1 MPQSDYTF
9 GDSDLAAR
17 RLELLGSTFQDTTRD
32 FLRAAA
38 PSKPALAVDLGS
50 GTGHTTVLLRETLHP
65 ALTIAVDFSPA
76 YVEQT
81 RERAGDDGVEAIEAD
96 VLNLPE
102 RIGGAEVIF
111 VRMLLTHLRDP
122 LAAVA
127 LWRERLAPG
136 GVLLL
141 EEVESI
147 ATEELA
153 LARYLE
159 LQEEML
165 HANDNTLKIGAELDA
180 ALSDDPGL
188 HGSEVVEFSPARRH
202 RRADVR
208 DELHDLARAPRGDRG
223 ARAGGARHD
232 RQRPRPGRDGPRGRR
247 PDHLAHAPD
256 RPRPANRDP
265 FAETRG

>member
-1 MPQSDYTF
+1 MPSSDYTF

-17 RLELLGSTFQDTTRD
+17 RLELLGSTFRDTTRE
-32 FLRAAA
+32 FLGAAA
-38 PSKPALAVDLGS
+38 PSEPALAVDLGS
-50 GTGHTTVLLRETLHP
+50 GTGHTTVLLRETLDP
-65 ALTIAVDFSPA
+65 TLTIAVDFSPA

-96 VLNLPE
+96 VLDLPE
-102 RIGGAEVIF
+102 RIAGAEVIF
-111 VRMLLTHLRDP
+111 VRMLLTHLREP

-141 EEVESI
+141 EEVDSI
-147 ATEELA
+147 ATEELS

-180 ALSDDPGL
+180 GLRDDPGL
-188 HGSEVVEFSPARRH
+188 KSSQVVEFSPPAATAARMFGMNFTTWR
-202 RRADVR
+202 
-208 DELHDLARAPRGDRG
+208 E
-223 ARAGGARHD
+223 
-232 RQRPRPGRDGPRGRR
+232 RPEVTD
-247 PDHLAHAPD
+247 AHAPEELD
-256 RPRPANRDP
+256 TIAKGLGRVATAPEDAAPITWRMRQIVL
-265 FAETRG
+265 TRA

>member
-38 PSKPALAVDLGS
+38 PSEPALAVDLGS

-81 RERAGDDGVEAIEAD
+81 RERAGTDGVEAIEAD

-180 ALSDDPGL
+180 SLSDDPGL
-188 HGSEVVEFSPARRH
+188 RGSEVVEFSPPAATAARMFGMNFTTWR
-202 RRADVR
+202 
-208 DELHDLARAPRGDRG
+208 E
-223 ARAGGARHD
+223 
-232 RQRPRPGRDGPRGRR
+232 RPEVTD
-247 PDHLAHAPD
+247 AHAPEELD
-256 RPRPANRDP
+256 TIAKGLGRVATAPEDAAPITWRMRQIVLGP
-265 FAETRG
+265 

>member
-38 PSKPALAVDLGS
+38 PAEPALAVDLGS

-141 EEVESI
+141 EEVDSI
-147 ATEELA
+147 ATDELA

-165 HANDNTLKIGAELDA
+165 HANDNTLKIGTELDA
-180 ALSDDPGL
+180 GLRDDPGL
-188 HGSEVVEFSPARRH
+188 RSSEVVEFSPPAATAARMFGMNFTTWR
-202 RRADVR
+202 
-208 DELHDLARAPRGDRG
+208 E
-223 ARAGGARHD
+223 
-232 RQRPRPGRDGPRGRR
+232 RPEVTD
-247 PDHLAHAPD
+247 AHAPEELNTIAKGLGRVATAPED
-256 RPRPANRDP
+256 AAPITWRMRQIVLGP
-265 FAETRG
+265 

>member
-17 RLELLGSTFQDTTRD
+17 RLELVGTTFQDTTRD
-32 FLRAAA
+32 FLRSAA
-38 PSKPALAVDLGS
+38 PSEPALAVDLGS
-50 GTGHTTVLLRETLHP
+50 GPGHTTVLLRETLHP

-81 RERAGDDGVEAIEAD
+81 RERAGGNDDVDATLAD

-111 VRMLLTHLRDP
+111 VRLLLTHLRDP
-122 LAAVA
+122 LAAIA

-141 EEVESI
+141 EEVDSI
-147 ATEELA
+147 ATDERA
-153 LARYLE
+153 LARYLS

-165 HANDNTLKIGAELDA
+165 HANDNTLEIGAELDA
-180 ALSDDPGL
+180 GLRGDPGL
-188 HGSEVVEFSPARRH
+188 RSSEVVEFSPPAAVAARMFGMNFTTWRERPEVTGAH
-202 RRADVR
+202 EP
-208 DELHDLARAPRGDRG
+208 DELDAIAKGLGRVATAPEDAAPITWRM
-223 ARAGGARHD
+223 
-232 RQRPRPGRDGPRGRR
+232 RQIVLGP
-247 PDHLAHAPD
+247 
-256 RPRPANRDP
+256 
-265 FAETRG
+265 

>member
-17 RLELLGSTFQDTTRD
+17 RLELLGSTFQDTTRE

-38 PSKPALAVDLGS
+38 PSGPALAVDLGS

-96 VLNLPE
+96 VLDLPE

-111 VRMLLTHLRDP
+111 VRMLLTHLREP

-141 EEVESI
+141 EEVDSI

-165 HANDNTLKIGAELDA
+165 HANDNTLKIGTELDA
-180 ALSDDPGL
+180 GLRDDPGL
-188 HGSEVVEFSPARRH
+188 RSSEVVEFSPPAATAARMFGMNFTTWRERPEVTGAH
-202 RRADVR
+202 ESK
-208 DELHDLARAPRGDRG
+208 ELDAIAKGLGRVATAPEDAAPITWRM
-223 ARAGGARHD
+223 
-232 RQRPRPGRDGPRGRR
+232 RQIVLGP
-247 PDHLAHAPD
+247 
-256 RPRPANRDP
+256 
-265 FAETRG
+265 

>member
-17 RLELLGSTFQDTTRD
+17 RLELLGSTFRDTTRD

-38 PSKPALAVDLGS
+38 PNEPALAVDLGS
-50 GTGHTTVLLRETLHP
+50 GTGHTTVLLRETLDP
-65 ALTIAVDFSPA
+65 TLTLAVDFSA

-102 RIGGAEVIF
+102 RIAGAEVIF

-122 LAAVA
+122 LGAIA

-141 EEVESI
+141 EEVDSI

-165 HANDNTLKIGAELDA
+165 HANDNTLKIGTELDA
-180 ALSDDPGL
+180 GLRDNPGL
-188 HGSEVVEFSPARRH
+188 RSSEVVEFSPPAATAARMFGMNFTTWRERPEVTGAH
-202 RRADVR
+202 EP
-208 DELHDLARAPRGDRG
+208 DELDTIAKGLGRVATAPEDAAPITWRM
-223 ARAGGARHD
+223 
-232 RQRPRPGRDGPRGRR
+232 RQIV
-247 PDHLAHAPD
+247 L
-256 RPRPANRDP
+256 
-265 FAETRG
+265 TR

>member
-38 PSKPALAVDLGS
+38 PSEPALAVDLGS

-65 ALTIAVDFSPA
+65 TLTIAVDFSPA

-81 RERAGDDGVEAIEAD
+81 RERAGEDGVEVIEAD

-111 VRMLLTHLRDP
+111 VRMLLTHLREP

-147 ATEELA
+147 ATDELA

-165 HANDNTLKIGAELDA
+165 HANDNTLKIGTELDA
-180 ALSDDPGL
+180 GLRDDPGL
-188 HGSEVVEFSPARRH
+188 RSSEVVEFSPPAATAARMFGMNFTTWR
-202 RRADVR
+202 
-208 DELHDLARAPRGDRG
+208 E
-223 ARAGGARHD
+223 
-232 RQRPRPGRDGPRGRR
+232 RPEVTD
-247 PDHLAHAPD
+247 AHAPEELD
-256 RPRPANRDP
+256 TIAKGLGRVATAPEDAAPITWRMRQIVLGP
-265 FAETRG
+265 

>member
-17 RLELLGSTFQDTTRD
+17 RLELLGSTFQDTTRE

-38 PSKPALAVDLGS
+38 PSEPALAIDLGS

-65 ALTIAVDFSPA
+65 TLTIAVDFSPA

-96 VLNLPE
+96 VLDLPE
-102 RIGGAEVIF
+102 RINGAEVIF

-165 HANDNTLKIGAELDA
+165 HANDNTLKIGTELDA
-180 ALSDDPGL
+180 GLRDDPGL
-188 HGSEVVEFSPARRH
+188 RSSEVVEFSPPAATAARMFGMNFTTWR
-202 RRADVR
+202 
-208 DELHDLARAPRGDRG
+208 E
-223 ARAGGARHD
+223 
-232 RQRPRPGRDGPRGRR
+232 RPEVTD
-247 PDHLAHAPD
+247 AHAPEELD
-256 RPRPANRDP
+256 TIAKGLGRVATAPEDAAPITWRMRQIVLARI
-265 FAETRG
+265 

>member
-17 RLELLGSTFQDTTRD
+17 RLELVGSTFEDTTRA

-38 PSKPALAVDLGS
+38 PIEPALAVDLGS
-50 GTGHTTVLLRETLHP
+50 GPGHTTVLLRETLRP
-65 ALTIAVDFSPA
+65 AQTIAVDFSPA

-81 RERAGDDGVEAIEAD
+81 AARAGGEGVEAIEAD

-111 VRMLLTHLRDP
+111 VRLLLTHLREP

-153 LARYLE
+153 LARYLD

-165 HANDNTLKIGAELDA
+165 HANDNTLEIGADLDA
-180 ALSDDPGL
+180 GLRDDPGL
-188 HGSEVVEFSPARRH
+188 RGSEVVEFSPPVAAAARMFGMNFTVWRERPEITEAH
-202 RRADVR
+202 SPE
-208 DELHDLARAPRGDRG
+208 ELDAIAKGLGRVATAPEDAAPITWRM
-223 ARAGGARHD
+223 
-232 RQRPRPGRDGPRGRR
+232 RQIVLGP
-247 PDHLAHAPD
+247 
-256 RPRPANRDP
+256 
-265 FAETRG
+265 

>member
-17 RLELLGSTFQDTTRD
+17 RLELLGSTFQDTTRE

-38 PSKPALAVDLGS
+38 PSEPALAIDLGS

-65 ALTIAVDFSPA
+65 TLTIAVDFSPA

-141 EEVESI
+141 EEVDSI

-165 HANDNTLKIGAELDA
+165 HANDNTLKIGTELDA
-180 ALSDDPGL
+180 GLRDDPGL
-188 HGSEVVEFSPARRH
+188 RSSEVVEFSPPAATAARMFGMNFTTWR
-202 RRADVR
+202 
-208 DELHDLARAPRGDRG
+208 E
-223 ARAGGARHD
+223 
-232 RQRPRPGRDGPRGRR
+232 RPEVTD
-247 PDHLAHAPD
+247 AHAPEELD
-256 RPRPANRDP
+256 TIAKGLGRVATAPEDAAPITWRMRQIVLARD
-265 FAETRG
+265 

>member
-9 GDSDLAAR
+9 GDTDLAAR

-38 PSKPALAVDLGS
+38 PTEPALAVDLGS

-65 ALTIAVDFSPA
+65 TLTIAVDFSPA

-81 RERAGDDGVEAIEAD
+81 RGRAGDDGVEAIEAD

-122 LAAVA
+122 LAAIA

-141 EEVESI
+141 EEVDSI

-165 HANDNTLKIGAELDA
+165 HANDNTLKIGGELDA
-180 ALSDDPGL
+180 ALRDDPGL
-188 HGSEVVEFSPARRH
+188 RSSEVVEFSPPAATAARMFGMNFTTWRE
-202 RRADVR
+202 RPEVTDANAPE
-208 DELHDLARAPRGDRG
+208 ELDTIAKGLGRVATAPEDAAPITWRM
-223 ARAGGARHD
+223 
-232 RQRPRPGRDGPRGRR
+232 RQIVLG
-247 PDHLAHAPD
+247 H
-256 RPRPANRDP
+256 
-265 FAETRG
+265 